1 MNFAWYLNI
10 WINVLHN
17 DEAVFWRTMTPARC
31 VALYREFFKLMG
43 APGRRVVSE
52 SPAETEKAARL
63 SLSAYLMGGGG

>member
-1 MNFAWYLNI
+1 
-10 WINVLHN
+10 
-17 DEAVFWRTMTPARC
+17 MTPARC

-52 SPAETEKAARL
+52 SPVETEKPARL